1 VPSEPPG
8 VVSLQEW
15 LQESVRMNLQSLMM
29 VGASF
34 VTLCDEAIDL
44 RSVRLCSLLGHSQ
57 NYECSGAKKAE
68 VWGRNLN
75 QITF

>member
-1 VPSEPPG
+1 
-8 VVSLQEW
+8 
-15 LQESVRMNLQSLMM
+15 M
-29 VGASF
+29 
-34 VTLCDEAIDL
+34 

-57 NYECSGAKKAE
+57 NYEYNGAKKAD